1 MSFDIFLQG
10 FRDGEAA
17 TVDALAVS
25 RTLAPFVVDGDE
37 GHSHLR
43 LPDGEA
49 DAYGLDDPA
58 SGVMINHASGRLVWD
73 LIFERAHGAGL
84 AIMPV
89 GSATAV
95 TAETDLMDLPQELSE
110 DAVVVSSGAELLRMV
125 EMSQAG

>member
-1 MSFDIFLQG
+1 MSFDIFLHG

-17 TVDALAVS
+17 TVDASAVS
-25 RTLAPFVVDGDE
+25 MTLAPFVVDSDK

-49 DAYGLDDPA
+49 DVYGLDDPA

-73 LIFERAHGAGL
+73 LIFELAHGTGL

-89 GSATAV
+89 GCATAV
-95 TAETDLMDLPQELSE
+95 TAETALVDLPQELSE
-110 DAVVVSSGAELLRMV
+110 DAVVVSSGDDLRRMV
-125 EMSQAG
+125 EMS